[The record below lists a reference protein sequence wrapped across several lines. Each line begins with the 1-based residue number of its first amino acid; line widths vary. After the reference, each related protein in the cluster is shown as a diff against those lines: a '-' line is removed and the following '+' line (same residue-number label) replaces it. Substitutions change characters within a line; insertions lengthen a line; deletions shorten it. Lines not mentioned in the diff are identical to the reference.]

1 MADGAAGGAAGG
13 AGGVGG
19 ILPAMPAP
27 KPGGFLAR
35 LSDRYAAWRNS
46 VVRSPAFQRHC
57 ARNPLLRPIANR
69 EARALFDLTAGFVYS
84 QVLLAM
90 LRLGLLEALEDGP
103 ASTAVLADG
112 AGLGAEPTARLLEGA
127 AALGLIEPAA
137 AGPEGEARWRLA
149 MSGAALLANPGVVA
163 MIRHHDMLYRDVAE
177 PEALLRGET
186 DPEIGRFWAYAR
198 DPGGQAGL
206 SQRLPAE
213 AVGAYSELMAASQAF
228 IAEDVLDRLPLHRYR
243 RLLDI
248 GGGEGAFLMAA
259 AARAPALELR
269 LFDLPAVAAR
279 AQARFEAAGLGTRA
293 AAYGGDF
300 FADPLPEGADAVS
313 LVRVLYD
320 HDDAFALA
328 ILGRARA
335 ALPSGG
341 TLILAE
347 PMAGLAGAG
356 RVGAYF
362 SFYLMAMGSGRAR
375 RPEELIALA
384 EAAGFRDL
392 RRHRTARPMLTG
404 LITGRA

>member
-1 MADGAAGGAAGG
+1 MADGGRSG
-13 AGGVGG
+13 
-19 ILPAMPAP
+19 AMPDGQPLGVVPPMPAR
-27 KPGGFLAR
+27 PGGFLAR
-35 LSDRYAAWRNS
+35 LSDRYAAWRNR
-46 VVRSPAFQRHC
+46 VVRSAAFQRHC
-57 ARNPLLRPIANR
+57 ARNPLLRPVANR

-90 LRLGLLEALEDGP
+90 VRLGLLRALEAGP
-103 ASTAVLADG
+103 ASTQALAGD
-112 AGLGAEPTARLLEGA
+112 ADLAPEPLARLLEGA

-137 AGPEGEARWRLA
+137 AGPEGEARWRLG

-163 MIRHHDMLYRDVAE
+163 MIRHHDMLYRDLAE
-177 PEALLRGET
+177 PESLLRGET

-206 SQRLPAE
+206 SHRLPPG

-228 IAEDVLDRLPLHRYR
+228 IAEDVLDRLPLGRYR

-269 LFDLPAVAAR
+269 LFDLPAVADR
-279 AQARFEAAGLGTRA
+279 AQARFAAAGLSARA
-293 AAYGGDF
+293 EAHGGDF
-300 FADPLPEGADAVS
+300 FADPLPEGADTVS

-335 ALPSGG
+335 ALPPGG

-347 PMAGLAGAG
+347 PMAGLSGAG

-375 RPEELIALA
+375 RPEELMALA
-384 EAAGFRDL
+384 RAAGFRDL

>member
-1 MADGAAGGAAGG
+1 
-13 AGGVGG
+13 
-19 ILPAMPAP
+19 MPAP
-27 KPGGFLAR
+27 KPGGLIAH
-35 LSDRYAAWRNS
+35 LSDRYAAWRNK
-46 VVRSPAFQRHC
+46 VIRSQAFQRHC
-57 ARNPLLRPIANR
+57 ARNPLLRPVANR

-90 LRLGLLEALEDGP
+90 LRLGLLDALEAGP
-103 ASTAVLADG
+103 ANTEELAAG
-112 AGLGAEPTARLLEGA
+112 ADMAPEPAARLLEGA

-137 AGPEGEARWRLA
+137 AGADGAPRWRLA
-149 MSGAALLANPGVVA
+149 MSGAALLANPGAMA
-163 MIRHHDMLYRDVAE
+163 MIRHHDMLYRDLAE

-198 DPGGQAGL
+198 DPGGQEGL
-206 SQRLPAE
+206 AQRFGAE

-228 IAEDVLDRLPLHRYR
+228 IAEDVLDRLPLRRYR

-259 AARAPALELR
+259 AARAPRLELR
-269 LFDLPAVAAR
+269 LFDLPAVAERAR
-279 AQARFEAAGLGTRA
+279 DRFDAAGLGARA
-293 AAYGGDF
+293 EAQGGDF

-328 ILGRARA
+328 LLGRARA
-335 ALPSGG
+335 ALAPGG

-375 RPEELIALA
+375 RPEELMALA
-384 EAAGFRDL
+384 EAAGFKRL

-404 LITGRA
+404 LITARA